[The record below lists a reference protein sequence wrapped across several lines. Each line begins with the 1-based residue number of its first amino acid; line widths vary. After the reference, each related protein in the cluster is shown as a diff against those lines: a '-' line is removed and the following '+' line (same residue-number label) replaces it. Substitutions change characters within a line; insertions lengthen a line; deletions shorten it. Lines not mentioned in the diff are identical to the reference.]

1 MLLSETESTSPI
13 GRIALVMIATL
24 LHRVVHAQP
33 TTFIRICDK
42 RLSLS
47 LSPTPSLLLNQ
58 GQRDK
63 LADAYERF
71 SSLNGQKID
80 PLPSNELQEIGESLK
95 RALGHIE
102 RIVNL
107 QIKR

>member
-1 MLLSETESTSPI
+1 MRQTAVTIPFAYPFI
-13 GRIALVMIATL
+13 IA
-24 LHRVVHAQP
+24 R
-33 TTFIRICDK
+33 
-42 RLSLS
+42 
-47 LSPTPSLLLNQ
+47 NQ

-107 QIKR
+107 QNKR